1 MQPFE
6 GIRVLDLTHVLAGP
20 FCTFQLGVLG
30 AEVIKIEPPQ
40 NPDMTRMEGVLPEL
54 NEQLRGTYFMAQ
66 SAGKKSLN
74 LITSLQIIWTTNW
87 NPPCFS

>member
-40 NPDMTRMEGVLPEL
+40 NPDMTRMEGVLPEF
-54 NEQLRGTYFMAQ
+54 NEQLRGTYFMAHT
-66 SAGKKSLN
+66 KRN
-74 LITSLQIIWTTNW
+74 N
-87 NPPCFS
+87 F